1 MRARDARKESAIRKK
16 ALEHLA
22 RDGLDGFS
30 MQRLA
35 RAARVSPGTLYIY
48 YRDRDDLLFQ
58 LYQNATE
65 VMVVQTF
72 DGFDSNDSHEK
83 GLRIQWRNRVRF
95 LLEHPLEAQFLEHMR
110 HSPYHDRFAPRMTS
124 IFTERMRPF
133 VQNAIARKEL
143 APMPRELFWSLVFA
157 PLYQLVRFH
166 AGDFFLSHAEP
177 TTPTFRLTDDL
188 IDSAVSRI
196 VRSLRP

>member
-1 MRARDARKESAIRKK
+1 
-16 ALEHLA
+16 
-22 RDGLDGFS
+22 

-35 RAARVSPGTLYIY
+35 RAARVSPATLYIY

-58 LYQNATE
+58 LYQTATGL
-65 VMVVQTF
+65 MVEETF
-72 DGFDSNDSHEK
+72 AGFDPADSLEA
-83 GLRIQWRNRVRF
+83 GLRTQWRNRVRF
-95 LLEHPLEAQFLEHMR
+95 LLNHPLEAQFLEHMR

-124 IFTERMRPF
+124 AFAEKMGPF
-133 VQNAIARKEL
+133 VRNAIARKEM

-166 AGDFFLSHAEP
+166 QGDFSLPRPAPNSPKFK
-177 TTPTFRLTDDL
+177 LTDEV
-188 IDSAVSRI
+188 IDIAVSRV